1 LNEPPRLAQL
11 LLERLA
17 PPNEALLGD
26 VAEAFREHQSAVWY
40 WCQTVWITVS
50 GVVAEVGHDPL
61 LGARAVLTG
70 VGLHGILVWAF
81 WKIWFRTL
89 SQPAFDFAQS
99 TWGQSVLNEPYRLI
113 TATFW
118 VGPGILFG
126 WLLTRLFRQ
135 QRGMA
140 VILHAGWAIAWAVPG
155 SLSLIAGAQRPEV
168 LFNLQLHA
176 IETVIWVFAPVIGAL
191 LDSPTRS
198 VDHEL
203 IGASR

>member
-1 LNEPPRLAQL
+1 MLLGAIYTALDRLEENGLVTSSYGDPTPERGGRAKRFFKVTGKGLKAVKGRNAPSPRSGPAFRNSKEGHLNEPPRLAQL

-17 PPNEALLGD
+17 PANEALLGD

-40 WCQTVWITVS
+40 WCQTVWATIS
-50 GVVAEVGHDPL
+50 GVVAEVRHDPL

-70 VGLHGILVWAF
+70 GGLQVILVWAF

-118 VGPGILFG
+118 VGPGIFSG
-126 WLLTRLFRQ
+126 
-135 QRGMA
+135 GC
-140 VILHAGWAIAWAVPG
+140 
-155 SLSLIAGAQRPEV
+155 
-168 LFNLQLHA
+168 
-176 IETVIWVFAPVIGAL
+176 
-191 LDSPTRS
+191 
-198 VDHEL
+198 
-203 IGASR
+203 